1 MCLFRK
7 KGGDIL
13 ALEAIKSIKVAEE
26 QATDIVNKAILGSK
40 EILKKS
46 EICAEEQ
53 YKRVLEAAREE
64 TKKIIENAKEE
75 GKRKSEPIFKKGKIE
90 VESILN
96 SESERFDRAVK
107 TVVERIVKNNG
118 NS

>member
-1 MCLFRK
+1 MPTKK

-13 ALEAIKSIKVAEE
+13 ALEAIKSIREAEE
-26 QATDIVNKAILGSK
+26 KGADILSKAISGSK
-40 EILKKS
+40 EILKRS
-46 EICAEEQ
+46 EIEAEVQ
-53 YKRVLEAAREE
+53 YKKVLDAAREE

-75 GKRKSEPIFKKGKIE
+75 GKRESEPIFEKGKIE
-90 VESILN
+90 VDNILN
-96 SESERFDRAVK
+96 LQSERFDRAVN